1 MEPPSE
7 TPPIQAYYKL
17 SFPNFEYYL
26 QTLSVTIGRRP
37 QQPTPEPSSSTRNV
51 IESPVK
57 NEIVDPEAL
66 LSEPVKLEEVDPLLR
81 LAEVAGATISAVRTP
96 QPDEAEDRPPS
107 PQPSSS
113 SARRSRRS
121 PSRSTSAFP
130 HVDVDLGPLKSV
142 SRLHARID
150 YDDTI
155 DKFVLYVNG
164 RNGAWVD
171 GQWIGCG
178 GRVALGAR
186 LVAVPNHD
194 TGSVF

>member
-1 MEPPSE
+1 MPSSDGQQQA
-7 TPPIQAYYKL
+7 PIQAYYKL

-37 QQPTPEPSSSTRNV
+37 QSPSPPPPKSRSQSPVPSAPGPAVEVKQEDTDALLKLAELASTTAVTEGEPSSGV
-51 IESPVK
+51 Q
-57 NEIVDPEAL
+57 
-66 LSEPVKLEEVDPLLR
+66 
-81 LAEVAGATISAVRTP
+81 P
-96 QPDEAEDRPPS
+96 QS
-107 PQPSSS
+107 PQPSTS

-121 PSRSTSAFP
+121 QSHSSAAFP

-171 GQWIGCG
+171 GEWVGCG

-186 LVAVPNHD
+186 
-194 TGSVF
+194 